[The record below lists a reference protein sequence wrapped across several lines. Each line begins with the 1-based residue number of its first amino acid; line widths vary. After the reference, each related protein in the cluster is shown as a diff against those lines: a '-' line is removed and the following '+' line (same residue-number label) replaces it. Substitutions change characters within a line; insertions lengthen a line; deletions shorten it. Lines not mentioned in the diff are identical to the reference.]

1 MSQTPATD
9 PTKATAR
16 SPLAGCAILITVG
29 LMVIFLVV
37 FSAVSFFR
45 QADAISK
52 FTQGKP
58 APVEI
63 TSLVGKEAE
72 IQALSA
78 RLEAF
83 NKQLDGDQPA
93 TLGLSADDLNLA
105 VAAYQPFAD
114 LRGTFRVMEI
124 TDKNMR
130 IDVSYKMN
138 GKPRRTKEGE
148 SSLITSDFQYLNG
161 SFIARPSL
169 EKNEVSLKIDEV
181 IVPGKAVP
189 EEFVIRLSPYQVM
202 QRYLTDPVM
211 GPVMKKLTR
220 VELANG
226 QLLLKRVPG
235 ETQSDAITHDQVDS
249 GSNRLFKV
257 FGIVASVFLAFVAVM
272 ILITIRRAKREI
284 NQAE

>member
-52 FTQGKP
+52 FTQEKP

-63 TSLVGKEAE
+63 TSLVGKDAE
-72 IQALSA
+72 IQSLSN

-105 VAAYQPFAD
+105 VVAYQPFAD
-114 LRGTFRVMEI
+114 LRGTFRVVEI
-124 TDKNMR
+124 TDKNIR

-138 GKPRRTKEGE
+138 GKPRLTKEGE
-148 SSLITSDFQYLNG
+148 NGLITSDFQYLNG

-181 IVPGKAVP
+181 IVPGKTVP

-211 GPVMKKLTR
+211 GTVMKKLTR

-235 ETQSDAITHDQVDS
+235 ENQSDAITHDQVDS
-249 GSNRLFKV
+249 GSSRLFKV

-284 NQAE
+284 DQAE

>member
-1 MSQTPATD
+1 MSQTPAAD

-52 FTQGKP
+52 FTQEKP

-63 TSLVGKEAE
+63 TSVVGKEAE
-72 IQALSA
+72 IQALST

-93 TLGLSADDLNLA
+93 TLALSADDLNLA
-105 VAAYQPFAD
+105 VAAYQPFED
-114 LRGTFRVMEI
+114 LRGTFRVKEI

-148 SSLITSDFQYLNG
+148 NGLITSDFQYLNG

-211 GPVMKKLTR
+211 GTVMKKLTR

-235 ETQSDAITHDQVDS
+235 ENQSDAITHDQVDS

-257 FGIVASVFLAFVAVM
+257 LGIAASVFLAFVAVM

-284 NQAE
+284 DQAE

>member
-52 FTQGKP
+52 FTQEKP
-58 APVEI
+58 APVEV
-63 TSLVGKEAE
+63 TSLVGKEVE
-72 IQALSA
+72 IQALSS

-93 TLGLSADDLNLA
+93 TLALSADDLNLA
-105 VAAYQPFAD
+105 VAAYQPFTD
-114 LRGTFRVMEI
+114 LRGTFRVREI

-148 SSLITSDFQYLNG
+148 NGLITSDFQYLNG
-161 SFIARPSL
+161 SLIARPSL

-211 GPVMKKLTR
+211 GTVMKKLTR

-235 ETQSDAITHDQVDS
+235 ENQSDAITHEQVDS

-257 FGIVASVFLAFVAVM
+257 FGIVVSVFLAFVTVM

-284 NQAE
+284 DQAE